1 MAELVQIKA
10 IKPKVM
16 NLKRV
21 REELLKAARAEGKET
36 QKLYEQT
43 VATWKGDKPFFESLI
58 SLMRNDATVL
68 TGPNGSEMALKKFK
82 FLDEGTSVRW
92 ALMSSDWQ
100 SKTRPGVLKSGR
112 GAGRVIVVGKRWM
125 RRPRPGIKARGW
137 TEKIGKQRHKPFIQ
151 AMIKAKNR
159 GLNKLYG

>member
-1 MAELVQIKA
+1 MAELVQVKA
-10 IKPKVM
+10 IKAKPM
-16 NLKRV
+16 RLKEV
-21 REELLKAARAEGKET
+21 RLELLNAMRAEGKET

-43 VATWKGDKPFFESLI
+43 VETWKGDKPIFESLI
-58 SLMRNDATVL
+58 SLMHDDATVL

-82 FLDEGTSVRW
+82 FLDEGTSKRW

-112 GAGRVIVVGKRWM
+112 GRGRVIVVGKRRM
-125 RRPRPGIKARGW
+125 RRPRPGIQARGW
-137 TEKIGKQRHKPFIQ
+137 TEKIGRQRHKPFIQ

-159 GLNKLYG
+159 GLDKLYG

>member
-1 MAELVQIKA
+1 MAELVQVKA
-10 IKPKVM
+10 IKAKAM

-21 REELLKAARAEGKET
+21 REELLKALEAEGRET

-43 VATWKGDKPFFESLI
+43 VSTWQGDKPTFESLVEVG
-58 SLMRNDATVL
+58 SSDVTVL

-82 FLDEGTSVRW
+82 FLDEGTSKRW

-100 SKTRPGVLKSGR
+100 SKTRPGVLKSGQGR
-112 GAGRVIVVGKRWM
+112 GRVIVIGKRRM
-125 RRPRPGIKARGW
+125 RRPRPGIQARDW

-159 GLNKLYG
+159 GLDKLYG